1 MNKELAS
8 KGEMVIYKDA
18 QGSELKVQLINET
31 VWLTQ
36 AQMAELFDKNVP
48 TVNEHI
54 KNIYK
59 TAELTEN
66 RTIRKFRIVQT
77 EGKRQVERQVDH
89 YNLDM
94 IISVGYRVNSKR
106 GTQFRIWA
114 TKKLRE
120 LILKGYVIHEQ
131 RLKVYEGK
139 IKELESARRIFQQ
152 ALETRRTEGYE
163 RDLLNIITDYLNTW
177 VILNQYDKGELE
189 IENVSKKAAKFVDH
203 EKAVDAIERFRQ
215 RLMAQK
221 QATDLF
227 GRDTGHKLA
236 GILESIKQSY
246 ARRELY
252 PSLEE
257 KAAHLFYFII
267 KDHPFVDGNKRVASL
282 LFLLFLVENH
292 YLYNRKGDRKINDAA
307 LAALALLVAESKPDQ
322 KDTMVRLIIN
332 LINKK

>member
-1 MNKELAS
+1 MTESKS
-8 KGEMVIYKDA
+8 KGEIIIYKSID
-18 QGSELKVQLINET
+18 GPELKVKLINDT
-31 VWLTQ
+31 VWLNLDEMTS
-36 AQMAELFDKNVP
+36 LFDRDKSVISR
-48 TVNEHI
+48 HI
-54 KNIYK
+54 KNIFKEGELSRNSVVANFATTAADGKTYK
-59 TAELTEN
+59 
-66 RTIRKFRIVQT
+66 
-77 EGKRQVERQVDH
+77 VDF
-89 YNLDM
+89 YNLDV

-114 TKKLRE
+114 TQKLRE

-215 RLMAQK
+215 RLVSQK

-322 KDTMVRLIIN
+322 KETMVRLIIN

>member
-1 MNKELAS
+1 MTESKS
-8 KGEMVIYKDA
+8 KGEIIIYKSID
-18 QGSELKVQLINET
+18 GPELKVKLINDT
-31 VWLTQ
+31 VWLNLDEMTS
-36 AQMAELFDKNVP
+36 LFDRDKSVISR
-48 TVNEHI
+48 HI
-54 KNIYK
+54 KNIFKEGELSRNSVVANFATTAADGKTYK
-59 TAELTEN
+59 
-66 RTIRKFRIVQT
+66 
-77 EGKRQVERQVDH
+77 VDF
-89 YNLDM
+89 YNLDV

-114 TKKLRE
+114 TQKLRE

-215 RLMAQK
+215 RLVSQK

-267 KDHPFVDGNKRVASL
+267 KDHPFVDGN
-282 LFLLFLVENH
+282 
-292 YLYNRKGDRKINDAA
+292 
-307 LAALALLVAESKPDQ
+307 
-322 KDTMVRLIIN
+322 
-332 LINKK
+332 